1 MDKGKKHNKN
11 FAEMHITLFFFFSFT
26 IISLLLLFYL
36 QKSTISTLEKSQQQI
51 IDHYEYTLKIST
63 NNSEILPVDYCSYAK
78 VFGLTPPQTLLFQ
91 NYTNSIIGEAVA
103 RAHVDF
109 EASSLV
115 AAKASAM
122 FQETKDLL
130 EMQFAKIRQESES
143 LQIWIGILTLV
154 FLVFSFYSFF
164 KVDEIMRQGR
174 DGLNELNTLKER
186 GDNKI
191 NQFEEKS
198 KEVMTK
204 AISDRNAIMKDVAE
218 HIKLEEKK
226 FDDLISNAIVELD
239 KKYQVLSSE
248 LENICKHAKDNENI
262 PQQN

>member
-1 MDKGKKHNKN
+1 MKNVPKHNYN
-11 FAEMHITLFFFFSFT
+11 FAETHITLIFFFSFT
-26 IISLLLLFYL
+26 IISLLLLLCL
-36 QKSTISTLEKSQQQI
+36 QKSTLSTLERSQKQI
-51 IDHYEYTLKIST
+51 IDHYENTLKISS
-63 NNSEILPVDYCSYAK
+63 NNADTQDVDYCNYAK
-78 VFGLTPPQTLLFQ
+78 VFGLSPSQTLLFQ
-91 NYTNSIIGEAVA
+91 NYTKSIIDEAVA

-109 EASSLV
+109 DESSLV
-115 AAKASAM
+115 AAKAAAM

-174 DGLNELNTLKER
+174 DGLNELIVLKDR

-198 KEVMTK
+198 KDVLDK
-204 AISDRNAIMKDVAE
+204 AIADKNIIMKDIAE

-248 LENICKHAKDNENI
+248 LENIYSHAKDIENI
-262 PQQN
+262 HQQN